1 MYDLCQKVY
10 FQIMQTCLSLK
21 IIHSCKGVQFQR
33 SFMVELF
40 PDTVDVLSDLL
51 LMHLLHTDDLVLF
64 IRQYT

>member
-10 FQIMQTCLSLK
+10 FQIMQTYLSLK

-51 LMHLLHTDDLVLF
+51 LMHLLHTDDFVLF